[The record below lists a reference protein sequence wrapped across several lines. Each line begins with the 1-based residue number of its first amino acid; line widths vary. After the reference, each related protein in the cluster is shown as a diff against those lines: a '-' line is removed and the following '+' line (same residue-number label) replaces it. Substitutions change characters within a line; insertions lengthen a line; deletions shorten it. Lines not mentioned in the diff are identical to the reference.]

1 MRRQIITLL
10 AVAALM
16 ATALPASADS
26 PLDWS
31 KETNRSACDAR
42 GAPVVNINQRVT
54 GDIDSGF
61 NGGWAV
67 NTYMRTIQ
75 LWEIADG
82 TYCAVVRYSGTFDAM
97 AGAVSPGEGSDSV
110 LDGNEDGNFVG
121 GYRAIIEGT
130 LVSDSAWTD
139 RGTVGHFDYECVGLG
154 DCPGAVNWV
163 DQYFD
168 EDYDFT
174 YEFWG
179 WIYRAGRHGTWVNA
193 KTGSSGDIG

>member
-10 AVAALM
+10 AVAALI
-16 ATALPASADS
+16 ATALPASAGS

-31 KETNRSACDAR
+31 KETNRSACDGR
-42 GAPVVNINQRVT
+42 GAPVVNVNQRVT
-54 GDIDSGF
+54 GDVDSGF

-67 NTYMRTIQ
+67 DTYTRTIQ
-75 LWEIADG
+75 LWEVADG
-82 TYCAVVRYSGTFDAM
+82 TYCAVVRYSGTFDVM
-97 AGAVSPGEGSDSV
+97 EGANSPGEDSESV

-121 GYRAIIEGT
+121 GYRAIIEGS
-130 LVSDSAWTD
+130 LLSDSAWTD
-139 RGTVGHFDYECVGLG
+139 RGTVGHFDYECAGPR

-163 DQYFD
+163 DQYF
-168 EDYDFT
+168 ETDYDFT

-193 KTGSSGDIG
+193 STGSSGDIG